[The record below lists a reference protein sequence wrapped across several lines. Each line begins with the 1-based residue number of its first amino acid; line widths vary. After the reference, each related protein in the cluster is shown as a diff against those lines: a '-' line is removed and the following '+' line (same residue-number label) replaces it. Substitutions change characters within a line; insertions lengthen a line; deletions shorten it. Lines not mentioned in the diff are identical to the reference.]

1 MKNKLQ
7 IEKIN
12 IDKLI
17 KKYQTPL
24 YVYSYNKLKNNYKKL
39 TNILKK
45 NIYYSVKANSNQA
58 IISLFSKLGSGIDVV
73 SGEELQRAL
82 KAKVNPNKIIFE
94 GVGKSKDDLRLAIK
108 KNIRQINIESVDEIK
123 IINQLAKFLKRKIN
137 IGIRINP
144 NIDGKTNKKIST
156 GLDHNKFGINL
167 KDLKKTI
174 DKIKSSSNINFV
186 GISCHIGSQIFS
198 LSVYKRL
205 FLKMI
210 ELEKF
215 FTKNGL
221 VVKHLDLGGGMGY
234 DYAKK
239 MKFDLYKFSRLINK
253 YFSNVDY
260 EISFEPGRFLTANSG
275 LLITKILMI
284 KSSRKINFIVVDAGM
299 NTLIRPAL
307 YNEMHNIFSPK
318 KNKGKKKY
326 SIVGPIC
333 ETSDTFAKEIVLPKQ
348 SIDDILIIED
358 VGAYGSSMSSNYNSK
373 VLPAE
378 ILIKDNKDYLIRKRQ
393 DINELIKRDKI
404 PKL

>member
-221 VVKHLDLGGGMGY
+221 VLKHLDLGGGSGY
-234 DYAKK
+234 YYAKK
-239 MKFDLYKFSRLINK
+239 IKFDLYKFSRLINK

-260 EISFEPGRFLTANSG
+260 EISFEPVRFLTANSG
-275 LLITKILMI
+275 FLITKILMI

>member
-198 LSVYKRL
+198 LSVYKRV

>member
-215 FTKNGL
+215 FKKNGL

>member
-307 YNEMHNIFSPK
+307 YNEMQNIFSPK

>member
-17 KKYQTPL
+17 KRYQTPL
-24 YVYSYNKLKNNYKKL
+24 YIYSYNKLKNNYKKL

-108 KNIRQINIESVDEIK
+108 KNIRQINIESVGEIE
-123 IINQLAKFLKRKIN
+123 IINKLAKSLKRKIN
-137 IGIRINP
+137 VGVRINP
-144 NIDGKTNKKIST
+144 NIDGKTKKKIST

-221 VVKHLDLGGGMGY
+221 VIKHLDLGGGMGY
-234 DYAKK
+234 DYTKK
-239 MKFDLYKFSRLINK
+239 MKFDLYKFSRLIKK

-318 KNKGKKKY
+318 KNKSKKKY

-333 ETSDTFAKEIVLPKQ
+333 ETSDTFAKEIILPKQ

-378 ILIKDNKDYLIRKRQ
+378 ILIKNNKSYLIRKRQ
-393 DINELIKRDKI
+393 NINELINRDQV
-404 PKL
+404 PKF

>member
-108 KNIRQINIESVDEIK
+108 KDIRQINIESVDEIK
-123 IINQLAKFLKRKIN
+123 IINQLAKSLKRKIN

>member
-1 MKNKLQ
+1 MG
-7 IEKIN
+7 IF
-12 IDKLI
+12 
-17 KKYQTPL
+17 
-24 YVYSYNKLKNNYKKL
+24 
-39 TNILKK
+39 
-45 NIYYSVKANSNQA
+45 SN
-58 IISLFSKLGSGIDVV
+58 
-73 SGEELQRAL
+73 
-82 KAKVNPNKIIFE
+82 
-94 GVGKSKDDLRLAIK
+94 
-108 KNIRQINIESVDEIK
+108 
-123 IINQLAKFLKRKIN
+123 RKIFQTHW
-137 IGIRINP
+137 
-144 NIDGKTNKKIST
+144 KTNKKIST

-205 FLKMI
+205 FVKMI

-318 KNKGKKKY
+318 KIKAKKN
-326 SIVGPIC
+326 
-333 ETSDTFAKEIVLPKQ
+333 
-348 SIDDILIIED
+348 IL
-358 VGAYGSSMSSNYNSK
+358 
-373 VLPAE
+373 
-378 ILIKDNKDYLIRKRQ
+378 
-393 DINELIKRDKI
+393 
-404 PKL
+404 

>member
-221 VVKHLDLGGGMGY
+221 VVKHLDLGGGRGY

>member
-17 KKYQTPL
+17 KRYQTPL
-24 YVYSYNKLKNNYKKL
+24 YIYSYNKLKNNYIKL

-108 KNIRQINIESVDEIK
+108 KNIRQINIESVGEIE
-123 IINQLAKFLKRKIN
+123 IINKLAKSLKRKIN
-137 IGIRINP
+137 VGVRINP
-144 NIDGKTNKKIST
+144 NIDGKTKKKIST

-221 VVKHLDLGGGMGY
+221 VIKHLDLGGGMGY
-234 DYAKK
+234 DYTKK
-239 MKFDLYKFSRLINK
+239 MKFDLYKFSRLIKK

-318 KNKGKKKY
+318 KNKSKKKY

-378 ILIKDNKDYLIRKRQ
+378 ILIKNNKSYLIRKRQ
-393 DINELIKRDKI
+393 NINELINRDQV
-404 PKL
+404 PKF

>member
-253 YFSNVDY
+253 YSSNVDY

>member
-58 IISLFSKLGSGIDVV
+58 IISLFSKLGSGMDVV

-94 GVGKSKDDLRLAIK
+94 GVGKSIDDLRLAIK